1 MISTPSN
8 YSFDPMDPAL
18 LRDPYP
24 FFEHLR
30 KHDPVHRAD
39 LGFWV
44 VTRFDDNRSILVNKA
59 FGQGDFVKNIQ
70 LFYGPDFD
78 VMSHPAYAW
87 LSRVFVMQDPPDHTR
102 LRSLVAGTL

>member
-1 MISTPSN
+1 
-8 YSFDPMDPAL
+8 MDPAL

-24 FFEHLR
+24 FFEHLI

-70 LFYGPDFD
+70 LFYGQIS
-78 VMSHPAYAW
+78 MSC
-87 LSRVFVMQDPPDHTR
+87 HTQHTHGYPE
-102 LRSLVAGTL
+102 SL